1 MSQVDQ
7 FWSHNELS
15 IIRLALEDL
24 QQQES
29 KNIEKTFIHVS
40 SHLSSPNILRGL
52 RNSAFLG
59 QTKQCGNRRG
69 RCNTNKGIKHC

>member
-15 IIRLALEDL
+15 TIRLALEDL
-24 QQQES
+24 QEQEC

-40 SHLSSPNILRGL
+40 SYLVSPNIPRGL
-52 RNSAFLG
+52 RNSAF
-59 QTKQCGNRRG
+59 
-69 RCNTNKGIKHC
+69 